1 MSNEKKTIKE
11 WAADDRP
18 REKMMTKGKSALSN
32 AELIA
37 ILIGSGNSK
46 QSAVE
51 LARSVLDSVNNNL
64 IDLSN
69 LSIKELMRHNGIG
82 EAKAIT
88 IVAALELGRRR
99 RAAEANLTDTFDLNN
114 TQDAYE
120 RFLPYIDDFSQ
131 EHFLVMYL
139 NNTKK
144 ILKIEC
150 VSIGGLSRTI
160 ADPRIVFRNAIN
172 LGATHIVIAHNH
184 PSGNTKPSNE
194 DHNLTKKFVA
204 CGNLMDIIVLD
215 HIVIGNGKYHSFHA
229 NGEMLF

>member
-11 WAADDRP
+11 WAVDDRP

-51 LARSVLDSVNNNL
+51 LARSVLDSVDNSL
-64 IDLSN
+64 INLSN
-69 LSIKELMRHNGIG
+69 LTLKELTRHNGIG

-88 IVAALELGRRR
+88 IMAALELGRRR
-99 RAAEANLTDTFDLNN
+99 RAAEANLTDKFDLNN
-114 TQDAYE
+114 SQDAYE
-120 RFLPYIDDFSQ
+120 HFLPYIEDFSQ

-150 VSIGGLSRTI
+150 VSIGGRSRTI
-160 ADPRIVFRNAIN
+160 ADPRVVFKNAIN

-184 PSGNTKPSNE
+184 PSGNLKPSNE

-215 HIVIGNGKYHSFHA
+215 HIIIGNGKYRSFFA
-229 NGEMLF
+229 NGEMPN